1 MICNFIISSS
11 LGRSEREFE
20 QRPKN
25 VMGVP
30 LRVSRV
36 GHFVRFNRFGNC
48 GHIDQFDR
56 FFLSGHFSLG
66 GFWLSP

>member
-1 MICNFIISSS
+1 M
-11 LGRSEREFE
+11 
-20 QRPKN
+20 
-25 VMGVP
+25 MGVP